1 MSHLLK
7 VEGHNNLARDPKSG
21 AIININR
28 SEMTKVKAAREAR
41 RQEKIEIQG
50 LKNEVSEIKD
60 LLKQLL
66 EKR

>member
-41 RQEKIEIQG
+41 RQEKIEG

>member
-1 MSHLLK
+1 MSRLLN
-7 VEGHNNLARDPKSG
+7 VEGHNNLARDPESG

-28 SEMTKVKAAREAR
+28 SEMSRIKSAREAR
-41 RQEKIEIQG
+41 RREKEEIQG

>member
-1 MSHLLK
+1 MSRLIQ
-7 VEGHNNLARDPKSG
+7 VEGYNNLARDPDSG

-28 SEMTKVKAAREAR
+28 SEMSKVKAAREAR
-41 RQEKIEIQG
+41 RQEKQEIQG